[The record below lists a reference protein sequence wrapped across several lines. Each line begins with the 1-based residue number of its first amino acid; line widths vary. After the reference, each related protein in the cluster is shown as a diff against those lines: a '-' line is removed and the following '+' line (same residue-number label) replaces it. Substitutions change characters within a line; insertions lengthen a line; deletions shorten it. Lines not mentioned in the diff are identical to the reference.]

1 MTFLSDTAF
10 DNGKHRAIAEAGLVE
25 KNRNVEE
32 YVLWPPRN
40 RSNLYYGKVRRF
52 SEPYK
57 LFHFC
62 TVKFRFGGSC
72 HEDDLRR
79 LSFWL
84 FSSLSRMSGPR
95 TLCLRKHR
103 PMPQRRLIP
112 QEVILPA
119 APPPQTHPAAV
130 TYSHGYEVR
139 FKIHKY
145 ASFATL
151 PLFATE
157 LALGQSLYNGND
169 SGGKRAVHGA
179 VGAGIVGL
187 FAANTLTGVW
197 NLWEARH
204 DSAGKSRRT
213 VHSILMLAS
222 DAGFVAATAT
232 APHHERRGIVTF
244 QDDRATHRDIAVAS
258 ISVATVGYLIML
270 LHHH

>member
-1 MTFLSDTAF
+1 MKTTVS
-10 DNGKHRAIAEAGLVE
+10 LV
-25 KNRNVEE
+25 
-32 YVLWPPRN
+32 VLA
-40 RSNLYYGKVRRF
+40 V
-52 SEPYK
+52 
-57 LFHFC
+57 
-62 TVKFRFGGSC
+62 
-72 HEDDLRR
+72 
-79 LSFWL
+79 L
-84 FSSLSRMSGPR
+84 FSASQVWSQD
-95 TLCLRKHR
+95 TV
-103 PMPQRRLIP
+103 P
-112 QEVILPA
+112 QEAQPNATTQVDSTGSNSPA

-187 FAANTLTGVW
+187 FAANTVTGVW
-197 NLWEARH
+197 NLWESRH
-204 DSAGKSRRT
+204 DSDGKSRKML
-213 VHSILMLAS
+213 HSILMLAS